1 MTNSLH
7 RRQADKWVHRHLQYL
22 TFSGKYRQPFW
33 DGLNQLLWEIDHVA
47 QKVQWLIYK
56 LQRNSIYFYNL
67 NGVWSFPWLLRPAE
81 QGIIT
86 GDAIKRMQMSY
97 FNKSQRSILPSFYS
111 TFYKTTDWCLNNSFI
126 YVKLLDLVFF
136 TEWLAASRPPRDA
149 TLTDFQK
156 LCDFFSVYKTSIMTS
171 SRTLWKGTD

>member
-111 TFYKTTDWCLNNSFI
+111 TFYKTTDWRLNNSFI
-126 YVKLLDLVFF
+126 YVKLLDLM
-136 TEWLAASRPPRDA
+136 WLAASRPPRDA

-156 LCDFFSVYKTSIMTS
+156 
-171 SRTLWKGTD
+171 